1 MGWPCTNFGAK
12 GGHYYQGEPVP
23 GACIPSGLPI
33 SLEEPW
39 PLGGSDGR
47 VPKDMWELVEGGGET
62 TMEELLRKW
71 DEERG
76 GEEEVEEVQ
85 EEAGAQGEVPPAVVE
100 AEPLAPLA
108 PEEVEV
114 AGPLTLGEEA
124 QQRWEA
130 PARSS
135 RGKEH
140 AV

>member
-1 MGWPCTNFGAK
+1 M
-12 GGHYYQGEPVP
+12 
-23 GACIPSGLPI
+23 
-33 SLEEPW
+33 
-39 PLGGSDGR
+39 
-47 VPKDMWELVEGGGET
+47 PKDMWELVEGVGET

-76 GEEEVEEVQ
+76 EEEEEQVQ

-100 AEPLAPLA
+100 AEPSAPLA

-130 PARSS
+130 PARSA